1 MKIPAEG
8 LLASRLPT
16 PAPSH
21 PLREMA
27 VAVSFL
33 FTAAGPRRIYTGFP
47 DATDRMVIYSINEA
61 RRKLVIYCPDCHSD
75 YKPDDRQCPGAAQD
89 DVIRKKIRS

>member
-1 MKIPAEG
+1 MKISAEG

-21 PLREMA
+21 PLQEMA

-33 FTAAGPRRIYTGFP
+33 FTAAGPRRIFTGFP
-47 DATDRMVIYSINEA
+47 DATDRMQIYSINGA
-61 RRKLVIYCPDCHSD
+61 RKSQSSIAQSD
-75 YKPDDRQCPGAAQD
+75 DGSFQNQLSVFILIPLE
-89 DVIRKKIRS
+89 IELEW

>member
-33 FTAAGPRRIYTGFP
+33 FTAAGPRRIFTGFP
-47 DATDRMVIYSINEA
+47 DATDRVVIYSINGA
-61 RRKLVIYCPDCHSD
+61 RRKSSSIAQSD
-75 YKPDDRQCPGAAQD
+75 DGSFQNQLSVFILTPLE
-89 DVIRKKIRS
+89 IELE